1 EDGEA
6 DEVEESD
13 ESEEVVEEDNVEAD
27 EAADTETN
35 ATEEETEEDVDIDE
49 DEEEIAPF
57 ATEDE
62 DLILGDIHGTANGDI
77 EFDISSGSYKL
88 ELQAGLSNYASN
100 QDIENKWVGFAIPNG
115 VNVVGELPS
124 GVVRIQIAGKN
135 GLAVKVPN
143 IRGIGGENVY
153 HDIHLTGEVDDNSP
167 VLNMYLLNVDT
178 EAKTYEEIG
187 EISSQRGIDFSVM
200 EENPSIDLSGSING
214 EAKFDSSED
223 KVYYLLDV
231 TVNAE
236 NSMSNDI
243 EDLYVAFELPE
254 DVQML
259 NNDDTLDNVES
270 VNVDGST
277 AVALKLP
284 TLEEGDNAEV
294 TYSIPVIG
302 MSNEV
307 VQSDTISLYT
317 IADSGYNHVGQV
329 PGNIS
334 VDFTNMDQA

>member
-1 EDGEA
+1 MYKRILVLSFVFMLAFSPMSAIAAEVDEA
-6 DEVEESD
+6 NDRPEN
-13 ESEEVVEEDNVEAD
+13 EEVDSPEA
-27 EAADTETN
+27 TSG
-35 ATEEETEEDVDIDE
+35 E
-49 DEEEIAPF
+49 DEEEASEEGTDDEADTESEADESGEEPEAEQETGETVEVESDANTEEVEAEEEISTL
-57 ATEDE
+57 ATDDE
-62 DLILGDIHGTANGDI
+62 DLNLKDIHGTANGDI
-77 EFDISSGSYKL
+77 EYDITSGNYVL
-88 ELQAGLSNYASN
+88 GLQAGLSNYAGN

-178 EAKTYEEIG
+178 EAEQYEEIG

-243 EDLYVAFELPE
+243 EDLYVAFDLPE
-254 DVQML
+254 DVQM
-259 NNDDTLDNVES
+259 
-270 VNVDGST
+270 
-277 AVALKLP
+277 
-284 TLEEGDNAEV
+284 
-294 TYSIPVIG
+294 
-302 MSNEV
+302 
-307 VQSDTISLYT
+307 
-317 IADSGYNHVGQV
+317 
-329 PGNIS
+329 
-334 VDFTNMDQA
+334 